1 LRGGPFFV
9 LLVTMFGRKKNRQM
23 REPGLGWKGWCWR
36 LLLSGA
42 GGSAVFLAFPTFD
55 IAWLAWIAL
64 VPTIWAARGTSARQ
78 HFLIGLWAGTITNIG
93 GFHWIG
99 SMLMDFGHMS
109 FPPAAFFTLLMGIYQ
124 GLVFALA
131 LWLLHWL
138 RRRSSLGYWLL
149 APVAYVAAEF
159 LLPFIFPWYYA
170 NSQYWV
176 TPMIQVCE
184 LGGVTLLSFL
194 LVVTNGFLLDTLVCL
209 FEKRSGWWKALV
221 CALAVPLL
229 VGGYGLLRIYMV
241 DRQAQAAPH
250 LKIGLVEADVGI
262 WEKED
267 RRKIDDNLV
276 RHQRMSIELEKAG
289 ADLIVWPETSY
300 LAPFTYARRA
310 GDESVKRYRPIPRDA
325 ANIAPSAS
333 PPPEHA
339 AEDRAAGT
347 GGLDLTA
354 PQRGFTT
361 PLLFGALTARRNP
374 DNDSPRH
381 QGLDLLNT
389 AILLDGKGNVLGAY
403 DKVHLLI
410 FGEHIPLGH
419 LFPIFYKWLPEGG
432 DLTAGKTVEVIPFGD
447 FRIGIMICYED
458 ILPAFTRDLAGKD
471 PNIIINIT
479 NDAWFGE
486 TAEPYLH
493 MALAVFRSVES
504 RLVLIR
510 STNTGVSCFVD
521 PAGRILSETR
531 PTGAET
537 LMENVPMM
545 KGGTLYE
552 ALGDWPAYLCL
563 VAIAFF
569 WLRGRNKR
577 KMR

>member
-1 LRGGPFFV
+1 MQGGLFFV
-9 LLVTMFGRKKNRQM
+9 LLGPMFGRKKDRNRK
-23 REPGLGWKGWCWR
+23 PGLGWRSWCLR
-36 LLLSGA
+36 LLLSGL
-42 GGSAVFLAFPTFD
+42 GGICVFLAFPTFD
-55 IAWLAWIAL
+55 MAGLAWIAL
-64 VPTIWAARGTSARQ
+64 VPTVLAAKGTSARQ
-78 HFLIGLWAGTITNIG
+78 HFLIGLWAGTITNVG
-93 GFHWIG
+93 GFYWIG

-138 RRRSSLGYWLL
+138 RKRSSLGYWLHVPL
-149 APVAYVAAEF
+149 AYVAAEF

-184 LGGVTLLSFL
+184 LGGVSLLSFL
-194 LVVTNGFLLDTLVCL
+194 LVMTNGFLIDTLVCL
-209 FEKRSGWWKALV
+209 FEKQSGWWKPLLW
-221 CALAVPLL
+221 ALAVPLML
-229 VGGYGLLRIYMV
+229 SGYGLLRLSMV
-241 DRQAQAAPH
+241 DKQAQAAPH

-267 RRKIDDNLV
+267 PRKTDDNLV
-276 RHQRMSIELEKAG
+276 RHQRMSIELEKSG

-300 LAPFTYARRA
+300 QAPYTFVLRK
-310 GDESVKRYRPIPRDA
+310 GDEQVGRYRPIPRDA
-325 ANIAPSAS
+325 AEIVPSATQ
-333 PPPEHA
+333 PPEHA
-339 AEDRAAGT
+339 SWDRAAGT
-347 GGLDLTA
+347 DGLDRTA
-354 PQRGFTT
+354 PQRGFST

-381 QGLDLLNT
+381 PGIDLLNT

-410 FGEHIPLGH
+410 FGEYIPLGH
-419 LFPIFYKWLPEGG
+419 VFPTFYKWLPEGG
-432 DLTAGKTVEVIPFGD
+432 DLTAGKTVEVIPFDD

-458 ILPAFTRDLAGKD
+458 ILPAFTRDLGGKD

-479 NDAWFGE
+479 NDAWFGK

-504 RLVLIR
+504 RLTLIR

-521 PAGRILSETR
+521 PAGRILSQTK

-537 LMENVPMM
+537 LMESVPMM

-563 VAIAFF
+563 AALVFF
-569 WLRGRNKR
+569 WLRGRIKR
-577 KMR
+577 KKR

>member
-1 LRGGPFFV
+1 
-9 LLVTMFGRKKNRQM
+9 M
-23 REPGLGWKGWCWR
+23 
-36 LLLSGA
+36 
-42 GGSAVFLAFPTFD
+42 FLAFPTFD
-55 IAWLAWIAL
+55 IAGLAWIVL

-78 HFLIGLWAGTITNIG
+78 HFLVGLWAGTITNIG
-93 GFHWIG
+93 GFYWIG

-109 FPPAAFFTLLMGIYQ
+109 FPPAAIFTLLMGVYQ
-124 GLVFALA
+124 GLVFAMA

-138 RRRSSLGYWLL
+138 RRRSSLGYWLF
-149 APVAYVAAEF
+149 APIAYVAAEF

-170 NSQYWV
+170 NSQYWL

-194 LVVTNGFLLDTLVCL
+194 LVMTNGFLIDTLACL
-209 FEKRSGWWKALV
+209 FEKRSRWWKPLLG
-221 CALAVPLL
+221 ALAVPLL
-229 VGGYGLLRIYMV
+229 VGGYGLLRMYMV

-267 RRKIDDNLV
+267 PRKTDDNLV
-276 RHQRMSIELEKAG
+276 RHQRMSIELEKSG
-289 ADLIVWPETSY
+289 ADLIVWPET
-300 LAPFTYARRA
+300 A
-310 GDESVKRYRPIPRDA
+310 YRLIIPRDA
-325 ANIAPSAS
+325 TNIAPSVTL
-333 PPPEHA
+333 PPEHA
-339 AEDRAAGT
+339 AADRAAGT
-347 GGLDLTA
+347 GDLDRTA
-354 PQRGFTT
+354 PQRGFSA

-381 QGLDLLNT
+381 PGLDLLNT

-410 FGEHIPLGH
+410 FGEYIPLGH
-419 LFPIFYKWLPEGG
+419 VFPTFYKWLPEGG

-471 PNIIINIT
+471 PNLIINIT
-479 NDAWFGE
+479 NDAWFGT

-504 RLVLIR
+504 RLTLIR

-521 PAGRILSETR
+521 PAGRILSQTK

-537 LMENVPMM
+537 LMESVPMM

-563 VAIAFF
+563 AALAFF
-569 WLRGRNKR
+569 WLRGRGKR
-577 KMR
+577 KKEMNPCKSC